1 MHSCIMEQTST
12 HVVIAGGT
20 GFIGRRLAALLA
32 ADGRRVVVLTRRNNM
47 SAVGNVEFV
56 QWDGAQSGDW
66 CNELADASAIVNL
79 CGESIAG
86 KRWSENR
93 KQQLLDSRV
102 KSTSALVQACND
114 SKSPPRVFVQASGV
128 GYYGTGNKEFT
139 ESNGAGTDFL
149 ANLAQAWEKP
159 LAKLAIR
166 TVTTRLG
173 VVLGRTGGALPQMLL
188 PFRAFAGGPIAGGNQ
203 WLSWIHLHDAVM
215 AMVHLI
221 ELPHASGPFN
231 LVAPRPVR
239 NHEFAQAAARALHRP
254 DWLPTPRFLM
264 KALLGE
270 QATLVCDGQQ
280 VQPAALRQVSF
291 EFRFPSLEAAL
302 GDLTN

>member
-1 MHSCIMEQTST
+1 MDQTT
-12 HVVIAGGT
+12 PHVVIAGGT

-32 ADGRRVVVLTRRNNM
+32 ADGKRVVVLTRRDNM
-47 SAVGNVEFV
+47 TAVGNVEFV
-56 QWDGAQSGDW
+56 QWDGAQPGDW
-66 CNELADASAIVNL
+66 CNQLAGASAIVNL

-86 KRWSENR
+86 GRWSDAR
-93 KQQLLDSRV
+93 KQELLDSRV
-102 KSTSALVQACND
+102 KPTRALVQACND
-114 SKSPPRVFVQASGV
+114 CNSPPRVFMQASGV

-139 ESNGAGTDFL
+139 ESSGAGNDFL
-149 ANLAQAWEKP
+149 AELAKAWEQP
-159 LAKLAIR
+159 VEKLAIR
-166 TVTTRLG
+166 TVTLRLG

-188 PFRAFAGGPIAGGNQ
+188 PFRLFAGGPIASGNQ

-239 NHEFAQAAARALHRP
+239 NHEFAQAAARTLHRP

-280 VQPAALRQVSF
+280 VQPVALRKVSF

-302 GDLTN
+302 GDLAN

>member
-1 MHSCIMEQTST
+1 MEQTT
-12 HVVIAGGT
+12 QHVVIAGGT
-20 GFIGRRLAALLA
+20 GFVGRRLAALLA
-32 ADGRRVVVLTRRNNM
+32 ADGKRVVVLTRRDNM

-56 QWDGAQSGDW
+56 HWDGAQPGDW
-66 CNELADASAIVNL
+66 CNHLTGASAIVNL

-86 KRWSENR
+86 KRWSDNR
-93 KQQLLDSRV
+93 KQELLDSRV
-102 KSTSALVQACND
+102 KPTRALVQACNE
-114 SKSPPRVFVQASGV
+114 SKSPPQVFMQASGV

-149 ANLAQAWEKP
+149 ADLAKAWEQP
-159 LAKLAIR
+159 LEKIAIR
-166 TVTTRLG
+166 SVTMRLG

-203 WLSWIHLHDAVM
+203 WLTWIHLHDAVM

-280 VQPAALRQVSF
+280 VQPAALRKVAF
-291 EFRFPSLEAAL
+291 EFRFPSLETAL
-302 GDLTN
+302 ADLVN